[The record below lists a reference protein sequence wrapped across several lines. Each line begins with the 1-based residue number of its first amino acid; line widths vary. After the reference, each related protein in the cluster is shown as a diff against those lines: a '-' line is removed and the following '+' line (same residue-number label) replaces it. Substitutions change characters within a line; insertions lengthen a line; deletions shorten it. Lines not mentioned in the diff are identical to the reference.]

1 MGATWKSWGFLAAAA
16 AALAVIAGA
25 SAVFTSSAAPQAPAI
40 RSAYERPTSTP
51 FPAGNPYSEAKA
63 ELGRLLFFDP
73 RVSGAENMSCATC
86 HNPGLG
92 WTDGLPKAIGA
103 GARKL
108 ERHSPTIL
116 NLAWGEPLMW
126 DGRSADLEEQAGGP
140 IAAMAEMNQSWP
152 ALEAKLVTIPGY
164 RRLFDAAFPG
174 EGINQRTIAKA
185 IATFERTVVSAEAPF
200 DRWIA
205 GDETAISQSAERGF
219 ALFNGK
225 GHCAACHSGWRFT
238 DDSFHDIGLAD
249 ADIGRGKLRPQLPL
263 MQHAFKT
270 PGLR

>member
-40 RSAYERPTSTP
+40 RSAYERPSSTP

-116 NLAWGEPLMW
+116 NLAWAS
-126 DGRSADLEEQAGGP
+126 R
-140 IAAMAEMNQSWP
+140 
-152 ALEAKLVTIPGY
+152 
-164 RRLFDAAFPG
+164 
-174 EGINQRTIAKA
+174 
-185 IATFERTVVSAEAPF
+185 
-200 DRWIA
+200 
-205 GDETAISQSAERGF
+205 
-219 ALFNGK
+219 
-225 GHCAACHSGWRFT
+225 
-238 DDSFHDIGLAD
+238 
-249 ADIGRGKLRPQLPL
+249 
-263 MQHAFKT
+263 
-270 PGLR
+270 